1 MKLRTYKI
9 GDTAEIMDLFYN
21 TIHEVNIRDYTKEKI
36 DAWAP
41 VKMDVEVW
49 LNSLKS
55 KFTYVIEKNGKIV
68 GFGELEANGHIDKFF
83 CHKDF
88 QGQGIGTMILEQ
100 IESKA
105 RSLGIKRLFVEAS
118 ITAKPFFANK
128 NFLLVTEQEVE
139 LRGQKLINFVMEKL
153 VNDC

>member
-1 MKLRTYKI
+1 MKLRTYEI
-9 GDTAEIMDLFYN
+9 GDTAEIMDLFHN
-21 TIHEVNIRDYTKEKI
+21 TVHEVNIRDYTKEQI

-49 LNSLKS
+49 INSLKS
-55 KFTYVIEKNGKIV
+55 KFTYVVENNGKIV

-118 ITAKPFFANK
+118 ITAKSFFANK
-128 NFLLVTEQEVE
+128 NFLLVKEQEVE
-139 LRGQKLINFVMEKL
+139 RRGQKLINFVMEKL
-153 VNDC
+153 INNC

>member
-1 MKLRTYKI
+1 MKLRTYEI

-21 TIHEVNIRDYTKEKI
+21 TVHEINIRDYTKEQI

-41 VKMDVEVW
+41 VEMDIEVW

-55 KFTYVIEKNGKIV
+55 KFTYVVENNGKIV

-139 LRGQKLINFVMEKL
+139 RRGQKLINFVMEKL
-153 VNDC
+153 INDY

>member
-1 MKLRTYKI
+1 MKLRTYEI
-9 GDTAEIMDLFYN
+9 GDTAEIIDLFYN
-21 TIHEVNIRDYTKEKI
+21 TVHEVNIRDYTKEQI

-41 VKMDVEVW
+41 VEMDIEVW
-49 LNSLKS
+49 INSLKT
-55 KFTYVIEKNGKIV
+55 KFTYVVENNGKIV

-139 LRGQKLINFVMEKL
+139 RRGQKLINFVMEKFI
-153 VNDC
+153 NNC